1 MQRIFWHAFS
11 IIKMCAFDSWFAS
24 FHATFSNK
32 LCCIKTGEKVK
43 CRNTCSTYRAIAF
56 AIAIADPGHALHVTS
71 HIGHYTAGLL
81 LICRDL
87 QAHCRVNIIWVS
99 CDTHVLGTSAMWL
112 SSHFPSQLSFLLSV
126 QEATLSVQAYSLI
139 SSVST
144 KWVFALPCCYS
155 RICRCWLG

>member
-1 MQRIFWHAFS
+1 
-11 IIKMCAFDSWFAS
+11 MCAFDSWFAS

-81 LICRDL
+81 LYL
-87 QAHCRVNIIWVS
+87 QGSAGALSCQHHMNVVWHSRVGHLGYVTVIPFPF
-99 CDTHVLGTSAMWL
+99 TAVLPSLCTRGNLVGSGLYFDFFCFHQMGLRIALLLFSYL
-112 SSHFPSQLSFLLSV
+112 SLLAGLTEIQGLCTV
-126 QEATLSVQAYSLI
+126 AQ
-139 SSVST
+139 
-144 KWVFALPCCYS
+144 
-155 RICRCWLG
+155 